1 MVVSLSPFSWLEA
14 IPCKACYR
22 YDVNLADFVI
32 HLQTRSLTTGFCQI
46 HSFIPHP
53 DSKPHN
59 CFTRGALDIGLTHGA
74 DSFAK
79 IHSHYDFKETE

>member
-1 MVVSLSPFSWLEA
+1 MLSLWRESGLLCHTP
-14 IPCKACYR
+14 
-22 YDVNLADFVI
+22 ADTIF
-32 HLQTRSLTTGFCQI
+32 TSGFCQI

-59 CFTRGALDIGLTHGA
+59 CFTRGTLDIGLTHGA

-79 IHSHYDFKETE
+79 IHSHYEIKETN